1 MKKKLLLSVLF
12 AVLVIAF
19 ANAHSRSE
27 VVNYV
32 TRYQTAATHFV
43 NYMNAV
49 MKGNDKYVESN
60 YQKYLTEFKVLDAQ
74 LNYYKDEFTDSDL
87 DKMLRASEKISV
99 AYAKFEAWLM
109 ANLY

>member
-1 MKKKLLLSVLF
+1 MKKKLILSILF
-12 AVLVIAF
+12 AVLVTAF
-19 ANAHSRSE
+19 ANAHPRSE

-49 MKGNDKYVESN
+49 MKGNE
-60 YQKYLTEFKVLDAQ
+60 KYLTEFKVLDAQ
-74 LNYYKDEFTDSDL
+74 LNFYKDEFTDSDL

>member
-1 MKKKLLLSVLF
+1 MKKKLILSILF
-12 AVLVIAF
+12 AVLVTAF
-19 ANAHSRSE
+19 ASAHSRAE
-27 VVNYV
+27 VENYV

-49 MKGNDKYVESN
+49 MKGNEKYVESN
-60 YQKYLTEFKVLDAQ
+60 YEKYLTEFSILDKQ

-87 DKMLRASEKISV
+87 DKMLRASEKMSV